1 LVRANVNGGIEG
13 EHGRVHFVD
22 LTAPGHVKSTLC
34 SYSVHF
40 VDLTNENTPRSTKC
54 TLAAAPAPQPPY
66 PAAVDVGPETYDQ
79 LPMGTPACLA

>member
-40 VDLTNENTPRSTKC
+40 VDVTSAGGVRSTLC
-54 TLAAAPAPQPPY
+54 TLIAADLGALPTQPQLTF
-66 PAAVDVGPETYDQ
+66 VDPGD
-79 LPMGTPACLA
+79 LLSTPCASVS